1 MISSLGH
8 SRRRYTLYAF
18 TEPGVAMLS
27 SMRRSRRAI
36 AANVAIMRAF
46 VRLRAMLS
54 QIVALA
60 RRLTQLERKYDA
72 RFKMAFDAIR

>member
-1 MISSLGH
+1 
-8 SRRRYTLYAF
+8 
-18 TEPGVAMLS
+18 
-27 SMRRSRRAI
+27 
-36 AANVAIMRAF
+36 MRAF

>member
-1 MISSLGH
+1 
-8 SRRRYTLYAF
+8 
-18 TEPGVAMLS
+18 MLS